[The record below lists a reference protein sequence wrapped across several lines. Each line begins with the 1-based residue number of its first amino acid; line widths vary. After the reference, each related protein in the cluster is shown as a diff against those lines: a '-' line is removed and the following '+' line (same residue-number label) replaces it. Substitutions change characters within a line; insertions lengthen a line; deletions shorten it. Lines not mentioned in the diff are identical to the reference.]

1 MTALNRRH
9 VMGLVAGLMALPLLR
24 PLRAPAA
31 TIGGTVV
38 AVINKASSKRPD
50 GSELPLEAGA
60 TVEPGTEIETER
72 KSAVQ
77 IAMADGSVVTA
88 GATTQIAVGTDA
100 GVVEMRSGNLRFRT
114 GVAAEPPRL
123 TTPALTVDLNGA
135 EMLVSVRSPTNTIC
149 GVISGSIVCTSKKTG
164 ASVSVA
170 AGESVAWA
178 GGFGTGVTQG
188 IFTTGDPAVDQGMPA
203 ARDTWE
209 PTPTPVPKP
218 Q

>member
-1 MTALNRRH
+1 MTTLNRRTM
-9 VMGLVAGLMALPLLR
+9 MGVIAALGALPLLR
-24 PLRAPAA
+24 PLRAFAA

-38 AVINKASSKRPD
+38 AVINTAKSKRPD
-50 GSELPLEAGA
+50 GSELPLEAG
-60 TVEPGTEIETER
+60 TPIEPGTEIVTER

-77 IAMADGSVVTA
+77 IALADGSVITA
-88 GATTQIAVGTDA
+88 GAVTQISVGTEA
-100 GVVEMRSGNLRFRT
+100 AIVEMRSGNLRYRT
-114 GVAAEPPRL
+114 GVAATTTRL

-135 EMLVSVRSPTNTIC
+135 EMLVAVKSPTNTIC

-164 ASVSVA
+164 AAVSVA

-178 GGFGTGVTQG
+178 GGFGAGVTPG
-188 IFTTGDPAVDQGMPA
+188 IFTTGDPAVDRGMPA

-209 PTPTPVPKP
+209 PVPAPVPKP